1 MSDKEKQ
8 GKKQGKYWEL
18 RDLAQRCPGTVNG
31 VKITGNTRLLLWCLT
46 AHCNGD
52 TNSTWV
58 GLDELLKELAC
69 SKNARD
75 DAIAALKDSGLL
87 SDTQQHFDPKNQSS
101 AGNATRTINRALLE
115 AEVARAEAENLPK
128 MAEKKREKECTKMLK
143 SLSRLGEATYGP
155 ASREEAK
162 VVKSCLNKLT
172 TFPLDFTGQVVS
184 QERDG
189 PEERIMVTVCRLSP
203 GN

>member
-1 MSDKEKQ
+1 MSATA
-8 GKKQGKYWEL
+8 KQGKYWGL
-18 RDLAQRCPGTVNG
+18 RDLAQRCPGTINK

-46 AHCNGD
+46 AHCSGD

-58 GLDELLKELAC
+58 GLDELLIEVAC
-69 SKNARD
+69 SPNPLD
-75 DAIAALKDSGLL
+75 NAIAALKRSGLL

-115 AEVARAEAENLPK
+115 AEVARAEAESQPK
-128 MAEKKREKECTKMLK
+128 MVEKKREKECKKMLK
-143 SLSRLGEATYGP
+143 SLSRLGQATYGP

-162 VVKSCLNKLT
+162 VVRSILNKVT

-184 QERDG
+184 PERDG
-189 PEERIMVTVCRLSP
+189 QEERMMVIVSRKGIAP